1 MKLDALPDEV
11 RPRTRADG
19 YAIQREMQLRS
30 GQGLGSWKLAATS
43 VHGQRHVD
51 VDGPMAGRILADR
64 IVPPGST
71 LSLAGNIMRVA
82 EPEFA
87 FVLGRDLPSRSTPWT
102 RAEVLDAVTALRLA
116 LEVPD
121 SRFADFVH
129 AGEAQLV
136 AESACAHDLVL
147 GPVVTADWRS
157 LDLVSHVV
165 QAEVEGRY
173 RREGTGAAVL
183 GDPRIALVWWANEL
197 SAIGETARAGQV
209 VITGTCMKSLEIQE
223 GDQVRADFGV
233 LGSIAARFGR

>member
-1 MKLDALPDEV
+1 M

-19 YAIQREMQLRS
+19 YAIQRELQLRS
-30 GQGLGSWKLAATS
+30 GQRLGSWKLAATS

-51 VDGPMAGRILADR
+51 VDGPMAGRIPADR

-71 LSLAGNIMRVA
+71 VSLSGNVMRVA
-82 EPEFA
+82 EPELA
-87 FVLGRDLPSRSTPWT
+87 FVLARDLEPRANPWT
-102 RAEVLDAVTALRLA
+102 RAEVLDAVADLRLA

-147 GPVVTADWRS
+147 GPRVTTDWRS
-157 LDLVSHVV
+157 LDLVDHQVR
-165 QAEVEGRY
+165 AEVVGRY

-183 GDPRIALVWWANEL
+183 GDPRTALVWWANEM
-197 SAIGETARAGQV
+197 SAIGETARAGEV

-223 GDQVRADFGV
+223 GDHVRVDYGV
-233 LGSIAARFGR
+233 LGSIEARFGR